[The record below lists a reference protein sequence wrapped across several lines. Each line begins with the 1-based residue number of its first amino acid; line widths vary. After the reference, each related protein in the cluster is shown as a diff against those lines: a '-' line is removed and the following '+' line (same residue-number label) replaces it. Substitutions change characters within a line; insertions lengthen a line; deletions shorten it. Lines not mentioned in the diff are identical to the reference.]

1 MSYIFGSRIYK
12 PMNMR
17 ELTIF
22 SIPTGVKA
30 RPLAASHPNPPVP
43 IDLKHPDSAT
53 ARYHALTNPPTK
65 GTTMTTRLLQSICL
79 FACVIAASTTTRAD
93 VKLPA
98 IIGDNMVVQQGK
110 PVAIWGWADV
120 GEEVTVTLPGAKL
133 AEGVNLGQ
141 VIPAD
146 SPLKELRT
154 KLNVRVDPNVNIQS
168 KATADAKGQWQV
180 KLPALAYGG
189 PHTITIQGKNKI
201 EIKNVMVGEV
211 WLCSGQSNM
220 AWTLSK
226 ADNADKEV
234 AAANHPKIRLISV
247 PRNPQDKPQD
257 NFKGQWVECDA
268 KAAAGFS
275 AVGYYFGRELHQKLN
290 VAIGLIDSS
299 FGGTPAEAWTSRASL
314 EAVTEFKP
322 LLEKWDKDVAS
333 TTPESIEKKNNELL
347 AKWKLDA
354 ETAKKDGK
362 PAPVKPRLLTLP
374 GLSQN
379 RPANLYNGMIAP
391 LLPYAIRGSIWYQGE
406 SNCPRAHQYRTLF
419 PAMIENWRKDF
430 ANAGGDLP
438 FPFYFVQLAPFRYTR
453 NDPALCAEL
462 WEAQLL
468 TLKNVKNT
476 GMAVITDIGDVKDIH
491 PTNKLDVGRR
501 LSLWALA
508 KTYGHKNVV
517 YSGPIYK
524 SHKIDGDKI
533 VIEFDEALTDSTRGL
548 KSRDGKPLTHFE
560 IAGEDQKFVAADAK
574 FEGNTIFVSAKD
586 VKKPAAVRFAWR
598 DDAEPNLVNEAGLP
612 ASPFRTDAWKGLTE
626 GKAF

>member
-1 MSYIFGSRIYK
+1 MIQSDL
-12 PMNMR
+12 NA
-17 ELTIF
+17 
-22 SIPTGVKA
+22 IPTPRGYVTGHWPPGNPNPSVPA
-30 RPLAASHPNPPVP
+30 DLAHPNLAA
-43 IDLKHPDSAT
+43 
-53 ARYHALTNPPTK
+53 ARYHALTHPHTK
-65 GTTMTTRLLQSICL
+65 GTTMTARLFQTICL
-79 FACVIAASTTTRAD
+79 LACLVAASHAARAE

-98 IIGDNMVVQQGK
+98 IIGDNMVLQQGK
-110 PVAIWGWADV
+110 PVVIWGWAEA
-120 GEEVTVTLPGAKL
+120 GEEVAVTLPGAKL

-146 SPLKELRT
+146 SPLKDLRT
-154 KLNVRVDPNVNIQS
+154 KLNVRVDPSINIQS
-168 KATADAKGQWQV
+168 KAKADAGGKWQV

-189 PHTITIQGKNKI
+189 PYTVTVQGKNKI

-234 AAANHPKIRLISV
+234 AAANHPKIRLLSV
-247 PRNPQDKPQD
+247 PRNPQEKPQD
-257 NFKGQWVECDA
+257 DIKGKWVECDS
-268 KAAAGFS
+268 KTAAGFS

-299 FGGTPAEAWTSRASL
+299 YGGTPAEAWASRASL
-314 EAVTEFKP
+314 EAVGELKP

-333 TTPESIEKKNNELL
+333 TTPESIEKKNNDML
-347 AKWKLDA
+347 AKWKADA
-354 ETAKKDGK
+354 DKAKKDGK

-391 LLPYAIRGSIWYQGE
+391 LLPYAIRGAIWYQGE

-430 ANAGGDLP
+430 ANAGGAASGGDLP

-476 GMAVITDIGDVKDIH
+476 GMAVITDIGNVADIH
-491 PTNKLDVGRR
+491 PTNKLDVGKR

-508 KTYGHKNVV
+508 KTYAHKDVV
-517 YSGPIYK
+517 YSGPIFK
-524 SHKIDGDKI
+524 SHKVDGDKI
-533 VIEFDEALTDSTRGL
+533 AIEFDEAYTGSTRGL
-548 KSRDGKPLTHFE
+548 KSRDDKPLSHFE
-560 IAGEDQKFVAADAK
+560 IAGEDQNFVAAAAK
-574 FEGNTIFVSAKD
+574 IEGNAIVVSAEG
-586 VKKPAAVRFAWR
+586 VKKPVAVRFAWR
-598 DDAEPNLVNEAGLP
+598 DDAEPNLVNGAGLP
-612 ASPFRTDAWKGLTE
+612 ASPFRTDTRKGLTE
-626 GKAF
+626 GKAY